1 MYVSSVF
8 DKCTYGPCDL
18 LDWRNFNRAQ
28 GVELSMGSL
37 NVVLDEP
44 VYEGFGVDSYIT
56 FQLFSLSPSNR
67 RKGLHSLR
75 FKGPV

>member
-1 MYVSSVF
+1 MYPPYLISVRMVPV
-8 DKCTYGPCDL
+8 TYWIGGTSIGPRV
-18 LDWRNFNRAQ
+18 WNW
-28 GVELSMGSL
+28 SMGSL

-67 RKGLHSLR
+67 RKGHSLR